1 MNDIVHSSRKPIKYL
16 IACNATPILTHVGFI
31 ITFSALVA
39 AGIAVYESPQ
49 FRQWLDN
56 SRRKLAQTLHNLGDE
71 IQPRDSM
78 SPMREDISMTE
89 EVGEAAEER
98 RRVIKEE
105 LERRSALLIERR
117 RKTSDSLPPLSFDS
131 LVDKEGHLLDL
142 DDDNYGASA
151 IIANSTAVDLGASQ
165 PVQRGKAA
173 ADASSSKPQIDMP
186 VVQPETASPVQL
198 TPTSERPDTG
208 FGSTGVS
215 RPQSRSSDSHTEG
228 HLSASHYCAPPPP
241 EPLFDND
248 THQDLRSPFSDL
260 GSAGQESHPGRPS
273 TPSTASDFSHMY
285 ESAADAS
292 SDGTLSDLGRSEGV
306 ATPASWSE
314 VGSVISND
322 DVNYQNF

>member
-1 MNDIVHSSRKPIKYL
+1 MALSYSSRKPIKCLVAYNV
-16 IACNATPILTHVGFI
+16 APTLTRAGFI

-105 LERRSALLIERR
+105 LEQRSASLIERR
-117 RKTSDSLPPLSFDS
+117 RKTSDSSPPLSFDS
-131 LVDKEGHLLDL
+131 LVDKEGRLLDL
-142 DDDNYGASA
+142 DDDNYSASA
-151 IIANSTAVDLGASQ
+151 TVANSTAIDLGASQ

-173 ADASSSKPQIDMP
+173 ADASGSKPQIDMP
-186 VVQPETASPVQL
+186 AFQPKTATPVQL
-198 TPTSERPDTG
+198 TPTSETPDTG

-228 HLSASHYCAPPPP
+228 NSSASHYYAPPPP
-241 EPLFDND
+241 EPFFDND

-260 GSAGQESHPGRPS
+260 GSAGQASHPERPC
-273 TPSTASDFSHMY
+273 TPSTTSDFSHVY

-292 SDGTLSDLGRSEGV
+292 LDGTLSDLGRSEGV